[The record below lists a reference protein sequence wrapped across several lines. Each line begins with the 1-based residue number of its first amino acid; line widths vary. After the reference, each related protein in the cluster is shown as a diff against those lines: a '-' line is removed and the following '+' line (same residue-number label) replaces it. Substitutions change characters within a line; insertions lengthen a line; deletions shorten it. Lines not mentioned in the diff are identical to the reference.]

1 MKNKLENLIKLYCI
15 KPLTS
20 NSMAWNNH
28 KSFDKVSKRINDIV
42 EFDFDINMKVIH
54 IMESIDGYDFKVPNY
69 EWDYYTFIYKLD
81 EKIYD
86 LLLEEISLETLVKIE
101 GKSIEKKN

>member
-15 KPLTS
+15 KSLIS
-20 NSMAWNNH
+20 NNMAW
-28 KSFDKVSKRINDIV
+28 KDQESFDKVSKRINDIV
-42 EFDFDINMKVIH
+42 GFYFDINMKVIH
-54 IMESIDGYDFKVPNY
+54 IMESIGGYDFKVPSY